1 MHIPTPSLKAPSLT
15 SPSHMDII
23 LLAAGNST
31 RFQNSLPSGQKRQ
44 KKQFVRI
51 SGRSLIALCVD
62 NLASCDVINKI
73 MLVLPTA
80 IDDDEMAEI
89 DRLVLRHPNRLFTTI
104 GGNERP
110 DSVKN
115 GLDALE
121 QLTDISDFVAIH
133 DCARPFVTEE
143 ILQRL
148 FDALASKPDS
158 GVLPVLE
165 IADTVK
171 KQDDSG
177 ITTIDRRQLYRA
189 QTPQCF
195 LRREYRRAL
204 AEAKQADNLSAL
216 TDDCSLYERTGR
228 DITAVQGDR
237 GLEKITTA
245 HDLAALSYLKIHQ
258 EQMMWEYATGTG
270 YDVHKFDPNAD
281 TPLIICGIETDHDCG
296 VDAHSDG
303 DVGLHALCDA
313 ICGAMA
319 DGDIGSHFPPSDD
332 RWKDTSSD
340 HFLRYIIDRVKAA
353 SAELVQLDVTIICER
368 PKIGPYRDQMRGRIA
383 EICEID
389 IRRVSVKATTS
400 EQLGFTGR
408 KEGIAAMAS
417 ASVRRPALSYTEG

>member
-1 MHIPTPSLKAPSLT
+1 
-15 SPSHMDII
+15 MDII
-23 LLAAGNST
+23 LLAAGNSR

-73 MLVLPTA
+73 MLVLPAA

-89 DRLVLRHPNRLFTTI
+89 DRLVLRYPNRLFTTV

-148 FDALASKPDS
+148 FDALTSKPDS

-171 KQDDSG
+171 KQDNSS

-195 LRREYRRAL
+195 LRREYRHAL
-204 AEAKQADNLSAL
+204 AEAEQADNLSAM

-228 DITAVQGDR
+228 GITAVQGDR

-245 HDLAALSYLKIHQ
+245 HDL
-258 EQMMWEYATGTG
+258 
-270 YDVHKFDPNAD
+270 
-281 TPLIICGIETDHDCG
+281 
-296 VDAHSDG
+296 
-303 DVGLHALCDA
+303 
-313 ICGAMA
+313 
-319 DGDIGSHFPPSDD
+319 
-332 RWKDTSSD
+332 
-340 HFLRYIIDRVKAA
+340 
-353 SAELVQLDVTIICER
+353 
-368 PKIGPYRDQMRGRIA
+368 
-383 EICEID
+383 
-389 IRRVSVKATTS
+389 
-400 EQLGFTGR
+400 
-408 KEGIAAMAS
+408 
-417 ASVRRPALSYTEG
+417 